1 MTTQFAIAL
10 PVVNR
15 DQFCN
20 QHSGKFTQ
28 RAAGHPHSDETGRNK
43 FLILRHRPI
52 GRPRARVARA
62 VGGKVDGSPV
72 RGPKKDPIIRLN
84 ESTDLQTFQAELIR
98 LVKTDVKHA
107 EILFSY
113 VETRSRSLSLPMWIQ
128 SHLERHAGLR
138 HRLDYGDMV
147 GFSNVEDGHVRQQ
160 ASGGPSSVILV
171 PILSD
176 GTLHAVI
183 GLVSAVEDPQPSAED
198 IEGVRELAHVAAPI
212 LVRLCTIEKLR
223 SAVEERNALQVFAQM
238 RSHLEANIAH
248 DLRTP
253 LAAIRGYV
261 RMMLE
266 GRGGEVN
273 DTQRQYLQI
282 AADNTNRLIAVL
294 TQMSYFNELGPQY
307 LALSTFDL
315 RQVWT
320 ACFEKN
326 RSTLEQKSLR
336 VTEHIPHEEFGVIA
350 DREKLNYVLNELLAA
365 AVEFSETGGTI
376 VVEFS
381 RGRENETTVK
391 ISNKSASIPTDVL
404 GRIFERSINAAAVPT
419 AQSTDGGAISLYRV
433 YDIVG
438 IHGGRVFV
446 NSSTAQG
453 ATFLF
458 TLPAVSL
465 GGEETSDEQAVN
477 SGSRRR

>member
-1 MTTQFAIAL
+1 E
-10 PVVNR
+10 
-15 DQFCN
+15 
-20 QHSGKFTQ
+20 G
-28 RAAGHPHSDETGRNK
+28 
-43 FLILRHRPI
+43 
-52 GRPRARVARA
+52 
-62 VGGKVDGSPV
+62 
-72 RGPKKDPIIRLN
+72 
-84 ESTDLQTFQAELIR
+84 
-98 LVKTDVKHA
+98 
-107 EILFSY
+107 
-113 VETRSRSLSLPMWIQ
+113 
-128 SHLERHAGLR
+128 
-138 HRLDYGDMV
+138 
-147 GFSNVEDGHVRQQ
+147 
-160 ASGGPSSVILV
+160 
-171 PILSD
+171 
-176 GTLHAVI
+176 
-183 GLVSAVEDPQPSAED
+183 PQPSAED
-198 IEGVRELAHVAAPI
+198 IKGVRELAHVAAPI
-212 LVRLCTIEKLR
+212 LVRLCTIERLR

-253 LAAIRGYV
+253 LAATRSYV

-294 TQMSYFNELGPQY
+294 TQMSYLNELGPQY

-315 RQVWT
+315 RQDWT
-320 ACFEKN
+320 TCFEKN
-326 RSTLEQKSLR
+326 RSILKQKSLR
-336 VTEHIPHEEFGVIA
+336 VTEHIPHEEFGVIG

-381 RGRENETTVK
+381 RGREKETTVK

-404 GRIFERSINAAAVPT
+404 GRIFERSINAATVPT

-465 GGEETSDEQAVN
+465 GGEETSDEQ
-477 SGSRRR
+477 